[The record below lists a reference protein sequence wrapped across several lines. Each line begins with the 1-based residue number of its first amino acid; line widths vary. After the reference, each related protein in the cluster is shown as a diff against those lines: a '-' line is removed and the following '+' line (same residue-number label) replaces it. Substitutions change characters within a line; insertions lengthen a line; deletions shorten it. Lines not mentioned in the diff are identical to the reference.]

1 MGARPEAVAEA
12 VGLMGEITRF
22 RLDWDAPADGPAAAV
37 IAKLPSA
44 LAENRELALTMGYYE
59 CEHRFYIEVAGDCAM
74 RTPRTWYSAADADA
88 GRYALIIEDVGGYER
103 VDQMDGADP
112 DHAAAV
118 VDALAALHAQWW
130 ASPRLADHAWL
141 PDGLGDEVRIYGD
154 LCKGS
159 WPSFAEATAAVITDD
174 DRALAERFLAGYD
187 TMIDRSLDAPH
198 TLVHRDFRVDN
209 MHFDRGE
216 PVVFDWGA
224 VAHGG
229 GLYDLAY
236 FVAGS
241 MTIEDRRAHDAEMLA
256 RYRSGLASAGIEVDD
271 PPSGSGTTSARCSA
285 WWCPSSPAAA
295 CWTPG
300 TRRVSASSPRGYAA
314 SSATCTITT
323 RCASWTDGQWRL
335 QDGHG
340 ARHQQLARGRIAE
353 VHQVVA
359 GDQRPHDRAQG
370 SQRPDRGELGAVARP
385 PLCPRSAAPGGGPAG
400 QVRGGC

>member
-1 MGARPEAVAEA
+1 MSEQTIPETADGIDAAWLDHAVRAGGLDTGNHIVATRPEPVAEA

-22 RLDWDAPADGPAAAV
+22 HLDWDAPADGQPASV

-59 CEHRFYIEVAGDCAM
+59 CEHRFYAEVADGCAM
-74 RTPRTWYSAADADA
+74 RTPRTWYSAADAGA

-118 VDALAALHAQWW
+118 VDALAALHGQWW
-130 ASPRLADHAWL
+130 ASPHLADHAWL
-141 PDGLGDEVRIYGD
+141 PDGLGDDVRIYGD

-174 DRALAERFLAGYD
+174 DRVLAERFLAGYD

-209 MHFDRGE
+209 MHFDAGQ
-216 PVVFDWGA
+216 PVVFDWGS

-241 MTIEDRRAHDAEMLA
+241 MTVEDRRAHDAELLA

-271 PPSGSGTTSARCSA
+271 TTFGEWLDVGALFCLVVPILAGGSVLD
-285 WWCPSSPAAA
+285 
-295 CWTPG
+295 
-300 TRRVSASSPRGYAA
+300 TRDEKGEHLVAEGLR
-314 SSATCTITT
+314 
-323 RCASWTDGQWRL
+323 RL
-335 QDGHG
+335 FSY
-340 ARHQQLARGRIAE
+340 L
-353 VHQVVA
+353 
-359 GDQRPHDRAQG
+359 HDHD
-370 SQRPDRGELGAVARP
+370 S
-385 PLCPRSAAPGGGPAG
+385 
-400 QVRGGC
+400 VRFLD